1 MNLFMTFATYAQ
13 NVYEPY
19 ATSYF
24 KGHSLIA
31 TFNII
36 HGLVRIV
43 GYPLLAKTADVSS
56 TRGLP
61 VENWTKIGLIS
72 ILAGLWD
79 SPWQRCF

>member
-19 ATSYF
+19 ATSHF

-43 GYPLLAKTADVSS
+43 GYPLLAKTADVSRNRNQS
-56 TRGLP
+56 K
-61 VENWTKIGLIS
+61 E
-72 ILAGLWD
+72 D
-79 SPWQRCF
+79 H